1 MWMLVVSLCNTGDWR
16 KAGGLMEKWQCVTN
30 RYRLCF
36 VCSEQKGCYI
46 PVSASHTSHITDCPR
61 WQSGPG
67 KRRCCRDKA
76 LLVSTEC
83 HRSTSRSARCLPSRH
98 WGRRKKKKTFRN
110 KPGCVTATQ
119 QASSS
124 SSSPV
129 GEEGDDGEG
138 GVMGVCEDVLKEE
151 VWVAAVL

>member
-1 MWMLVVSLCNTGDWR
+1 MPAFTTLGE
-16 KAGGLMEKWQCVTN
+16 ME
-30 RYRLCF
+30 
-36 VCSEQKGCYI
+36 
-46 PVSASHTSHITDCPR
+46 
-61 WQSGPG
+61 
-67 KRRCCRDKA
+67 
-76 LLVSTEC
+76 
-83 HRSTSRSARCLPSRH
+83 
-98 WGRRKKKKTFRN
+98 KKKKTFRN

-119 QASSS
+119 QASPSS